1 MEIRRATARDAS
13 GIAEAE
19 AICFSDPWCERDI
32 LSYISTEGGI
42 CFVAYRDGK
51 LIAYILGRLIA
62 PEAEIYRI
70 AVLPDERK
78 RGVGYRLLDFAMKT
92 ERGRGLETAFL
103 EVRSQNVAAIS
114 LYSAYGFEKV
124 GFRKG
129 YYKNP
134 SDDAIVMI
142 KAHPDDFKN

>member
-32 LSYISTEGGI
+32 LGYISTEGGI
-42 CFVAYRDGK
+42 CFVAYRDGR

-70 AVLPDERK
+70 AVLPDERC

-92 ERGRGLETAFL
+92 ERGRGLETVFL
-103 EVRSQNVAAIS
+103 EVRSRNTPAIN
-114 LYSAYGFEKV
+114 LYSAYGF
-124 GFRKG
+124 GRAGMRKN

-134 SDDAIVMI
+134 DDDAIVML
-142 KAHPDDFKN
+142 KAHPDDLKN